1 MQPFWITAFC
11 RGKGGVERRNED
23 EDRGGM
29 QRKRVEEK
37 DGRIEHHAR
46 VIFSSLF
53 RNKESGCA
61 ELQIETRYF
70 SQLRFI
76 L

>member
-1 MQPFWITAFC
+1 MKIGEE
-11 RGKGGVERRNED
+11 RKGREWKK
-23 EDRGGM
+23 
-29 QRKRVEEK
+29 KRE
-37 DGRIEHHAR
+37 GLSIMRA